1 MLFTSIGQ
9 AYHHFYNKRQD
20 WYFPID
26 LTNEENDVIEEY
38 ATNLTNLRWGKPKW
52 KDTSKKKLHDAT
64 FLAGS
69 SETIAA
75 KLFGHKQSELEFDVG
90 GDASDYAHSDLQC
103 IGIDLG
109 VKCSK
114 FGLPHLVVRNDMWT
128 EGRCGDEII
137 CTVYEKDIE
146 RDEKTGKI
154 KKVKRVVVNGVATT
168 EVLKKYQS
176 RDLIFDKSCEK
187 YADRAGFFGYKHL
200 KPLHTEKDIEAIK
213 AEYKIFS

>member
-9 AYHHFYNKRQD
+9 AYHHFYNKKKD
-20 WYFPID
+20 CYFPID
-26 LTNEENDVIEEY
+26 LTDEENDVIEEY
-38 ATNLTNLRWGKPKW
+38 ATNLTNLRWGKPKY
-52 KDTSKKKLHDAT
+52 KGTSKKKLHDAA

-69 SETIAA
+69 SETISA

-90 GDASDYAHSDLQC
+90 GVASDYAHSDLQC
-103 IGIDLG
+103 IGINLG

-114 FGLPHLVVRNDMWT
+114 HGLPHLVIRNDMWT
-128 EGRCGDEII
+128 DSGRCGDEII

-146 RDEKTGKI
+146 RDETGKI

-168 EVLKKYQS
+168 EVLKRYQS
-176 RDLIFDKSCEK
+176 RDLIYDKYCEK
-187 YADRAGFFGYKHL
+187 YADRAGFYGFGKL
-200 KPLHTEKDIEAIK
+200 KPLHTEKERNAIL